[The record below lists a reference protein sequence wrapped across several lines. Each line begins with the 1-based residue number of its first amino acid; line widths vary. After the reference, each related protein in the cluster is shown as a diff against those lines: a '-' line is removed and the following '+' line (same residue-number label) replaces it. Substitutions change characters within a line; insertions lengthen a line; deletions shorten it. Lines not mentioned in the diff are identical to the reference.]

1 LPLILNIDTA
11 TEFASIC
18 LSRDAVVIG
27 FEENQE
33 QKNHASFLQPAI
45 KKMMHS
51 LSYTLLD
58 IDAIAVTN
66 GPGSYTGLRVGLA
79 SAKGLCF
86 ALNKPLILLNTLKVM
101 GLAIRIEELEIGNW
115 KLGENE
121 QTRNLTNDKQQT
133 RNLLFCPMIDARRM
147 EVFTALYDAELN
159 EILKPTSMI
168 LDNNSFSNELANYQ
182 IIFSGNGS
190 LKMKELQLNNNA
202 SFSDVQYSAKNMIGL
217 SEKMFEQKMFAD
229 LAYAAPDYHK
239 EFYTTAVKKSI

>member
-1 LPLILNIDTA
+1 MALILNIDTA

-18 LSRDAVVIG
+18 LSRDGVVIG
-27 FEENQE
+27 FEESKE

-45 KKMMHS
+45 KKLM
-51 LSYTLLD
+51 LDVRCTLYD

-86 ALNKPLILLNTLKVM
+86 ALNKPLILLNTLQVM
-101 GLAIRIEELEIGNW
+101 CVASRTEESEIGNLE
-115 KLGENE
+115 LGKDE
-121 QTRNLTNDKQQT
+121 QTKNITNEKKQT

-147 EVFTALYDAELN
+147 EVFTALYDAEIN
-159 EILKPTSMI
+159 EILKPTAMI
-168 LDNNSFSNELANYQ
+168 LSNNSFENELANHQ
-182 IIFSGNGS
+182 IMFSGSGS
-190 LKMKELQLNNNA
+190 FKMKELQISDNA
-202 SFSDVQYSAKNMIGL
+202 TFSDVQYSAKDMISL

-229 LAYAAPDYHK
+229 LAYAAPNYHK